1 MIQPSILCYSLLKHH
16 EGCELEAYE
25 CSGGKMTIGY
35 GNTYHPD
42 GKPVRKGDKI
52 TKQQAEAYLP
62 LIVKTFAI
70 SVNQALKVNLQQ
82 HQFDALVCLAY
93 NIGVGNFEKSTLLKL
108 INKGAGMD
116 DIEKWWLVWNKAKG
130 KVLKGLTAR
139 RKSEFHLYKEATIK
153 IFN

>member
-1 MIQPSILCYSLLKHH
+1 
-16 EGCELEAYE
+16 
-25 CSGGKMTIGY
+25 MTVGY

-62 LIVKTFAI
+62 IIVKTFAI
-70 SVNQALKVNLQQ
+70 SVSQALKVNLQQ

-116 DIEKWWLVWNKAKG
+116 EIEKWWLVWNKAKG
-130 KVLKGLTAR
+130 KVLNGLTAR

>member
-1 MIQPSILCYSLLKHH
+1 MQPSILCYSLLKHY
-16 EGCELEAYE
+16 EGLELEAYE

-35 GNTYHPD
+35 GNTYHPN

-52 TKQQAEAYLP
+52 TIQQAEAYLP
-62 LIVKTFAI
+62 TIVQTFAI
-70 SVNQALKVNLQQ
+70 SVNQALKVNVQQ

-93 NIGVGNFEKSTLLKL
+93 NIGVGNFEKSTVLKL
-108 INKGAGMD
+108 INKGGSLA
-116 DIEKWWLVWNKAKG
+116 DIEKWWLAWNKAKG
-130 KVLKGLTAR
+130 VVLNGLVAR